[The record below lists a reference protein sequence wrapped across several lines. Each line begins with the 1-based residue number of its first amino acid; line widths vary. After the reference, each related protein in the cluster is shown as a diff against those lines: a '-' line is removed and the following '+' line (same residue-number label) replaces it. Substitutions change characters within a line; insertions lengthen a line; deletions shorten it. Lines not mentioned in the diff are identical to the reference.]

1 MFVRIIVIDP
11 EPEDD
16 RDDALVFQM
25 PEHSRNIKLF
35 TKLLDDAGIEWVQ
48 MEAPVRKRSAEE
60 KRVDETMKEMREAHY
75 RNFPASDR
83 DNWSDKDPFLRGP
96 NGNEDER

>member
-35 TKLLDDAGIEWVQ
+35 TRLLDDAGIEWVQ
-48 MEAPVRKRSAEE
+48 MEAPVRKCRHSVHDE
-60 KRVDETMKEMREAHY
+60 VDD
-75 RNFPASDR
+75 AS
-83 DNWSDKDPFLRGP
+83 F
-96 NGNEDER
+96 